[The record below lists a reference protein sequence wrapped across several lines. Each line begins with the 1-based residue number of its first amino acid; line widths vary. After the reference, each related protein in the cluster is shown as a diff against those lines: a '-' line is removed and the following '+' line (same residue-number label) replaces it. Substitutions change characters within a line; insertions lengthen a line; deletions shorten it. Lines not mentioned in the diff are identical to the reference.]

1 MKEGHLVKTDFKV
14 LLVSDEVANTHEIEE
29 GLRASGI
36 TQVKLISTEA
46 NVLSALNE
54 LAADLI
60 VLDVKKPSMALF
72 EQFSIVHELCP
83 RPVVCFSSERDS
95 KVIAKSVKAGVTAYI
110 VDGRDANRIRPI
122 IDVAMAR
129 FNECFA
135 VRKELAQVKDK
146 LSERAVIERAKGL
159 LIEHKQMTEDQ
170 AYQAMR
176 KMAMDQGKKISIV
189 AHEICG
195 VVAIANKKQFKI
207 KA

>member
-1 MKEGHLVKTDFKV
+1 VKAGFKV

-29 GLRASGI
+29 GLRSSGI
-36 TQVKLISTEA
+36 TQVKIISTESD
-46 NVLSALNE
+46 VLNTLNE
-54 LAADLI
+54 MSADLI
-60 VLDVKKPSMALF
+60 VLDVKKPSTALF
-72 EQFSIVHELCP
+72 KQFALVHEFCP

-95 KVIAKSVKAGVTAYI
+95 KVIASSVKAGVTAYI
-110 VDGRDANRIRPI
+110 VDGKDANRIRLI

-129 FNECFA
+129 FNECSA

-159 LIEHKQMTEDQ
+159 LIEHKRLTEDQ

-189 AHEICG
+189 AHEICD
-195 VVAIANKKQFKI
+195 VVAALSV
-207 KA
+207 